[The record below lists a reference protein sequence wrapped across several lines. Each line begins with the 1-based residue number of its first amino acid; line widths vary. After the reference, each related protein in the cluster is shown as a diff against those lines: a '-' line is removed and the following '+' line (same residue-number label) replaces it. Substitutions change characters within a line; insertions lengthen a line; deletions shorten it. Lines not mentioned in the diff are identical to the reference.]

1 VILKIAKDPFT
12 KCNCFRYVFHTPLT
26 IDLHQ
31 IHLKQTKRRERGKR
45 ERAEEKSKHSFLPLD
60 FPPQTCAFMY
70 INALW
75 PKARDNFNN
84 FQASNGYV
92 EFILCV

>member
-1 VILKIAKDPFT
+1 VRFSYSINDENPTKI
-12 KCNCFRYVFHTPLT
+12 YLE
-26 IDLHQ
+26 
-31 IHLKQTKRRERGKR
+31 QTRQGEEEKGKKG
-45 ERAEEKSKHSFLPLD
+45 KSKHSFLPLD
-60 FPPQTCAFMY
+60 FPPKTCAFMY

-92 EFILCV
+92 ECVVLCV